1 MNRTISL
8 AAFCVGLVAVCW
20 VGVGYVGTSPL
31 ALTMTAIIGTVYVVG
46 AVELLRFNRATAT
59 LARALASI
67 PDNLSSLGDWLD
79 TLPPSMQ
86 NAVRLRIEGERVGLP
101 GPALTPYLVGL
112 LVLLG
117 MLGTFLGMVV
127 TLNGAVIA
135 LESTTDLQ
143 TIRASLAAPVKGLGV
158 AFGTSVAGVAAS
170 AMLGLVSALGRRER
184 LLTAQ
189 ILDVRIATA
198 LRGFS
203 LAHQRQETFK
213 ALQLQARILP
223 DVVDKLQAMMVQM
236 DRQSQ
241 QLSDRLLANQE
252 SHYRE
257 AKGIYE
263 ALASSVDQSLK
274 HSLTES
280 ARMAGATIQPVVE
293 ATMSGI
299 ARETTSLHARMA
311 DTVKAQLDGV
321 SERFGATVT
330 TVSDTWT
337 AALARH
343 ERTGDA
349 LHTKLQDVLQTY
361 ADTFEQRSAALL
373 ATVDRTHTA
382 LQADLAGA
390 VTGIAR
396 DTGAF
401 HEKLADRL
409 ETRLDGL
416 SNRFGAAAAKLVD
429 AWTEALGKQARSG
442 EALAGQMQQ
451 SLESVADTFAQR
463 SSALLATVKEAHAA
477 LQAELATADR
487 QRLTTLTQAVES
499 MAASLQREWQAA
511 GERTLAQQ
519 ERICRT
525 LEETA
530 RDLSAQA
537 QTQASSTIDEVSRLM
552 ESAAEAPR
560 AAADVIAALRQEL
573 SASIARDNALL
584 EERSRIME
592 TLGALLDAIN
602 HASTEQRGAI
612 DALVASSTALLERS
626 SARFEASVE
635 AESAKLTDVASRI
648 ASGAVE
654 VSSLSEAFGFSV
666 QLFSESNEKLM
677 ETLQRIEDSLNKS
690 VARSDEQLAYYV
702 AQARE
707 VIDLSILSQK
717 QIVEDLQRLSGK
729 PALVAGE
736 A

>member
-67 PDNLSSLGDWLD
+67 PEDLPSLGDWLD

-373 ATVDRTHTA
+373 AAVDRTHAA

-396 DTGAF
+396 DTGAL

-677 ETLQRIEDSLNKS
+677 ETLQRIEDSLNNS

>member
-59 LARALASI
+59 LAGALANI
-67 PDNLSSLGDWLD
+67 PENLPSLGDWLD

-349 LHTKLQDVLQTY
+349 LHAKLQDVLQTY

-396 DTGAF
+396 DTGAL

-416 SNRFGAAAAKLVD
+416 SNRFRAAAAKLVD
-429 AWTEALGKQARSG
+429 AWTEALGKQALSG

>member
-67 PDNLSSLGDWLD
+67 PDNLPSLGDWLD

-396 DTGAF
+396 DTGAH

-416 SNRFGAAAAKLVD
+416 SNRFGAAAANLVD

>member
-184 LLTAQ
+184 RLTAQ
-189 ILDVRIATA
+189 ILDVRIATV

-213 ALQLQARILP
+213 ALQLQSRILP

-311 DTVKAQLDGV
+311 DTVKSQLDGV
-321 SERFGATVT
+321 SERFGTAVT

-396 DTGAF
+396 DTGAL

-573 SASIARDNALL
+573 SARIARDNALL

>member
-46 AVELLRFNRATAT
+46 ALELLRFNRATAT
-59 LARALASI
+59 LAGALANI
-67 PDNLSSLGDWLD
+67 PENLPSLGDWLD

-184 LLTAQ
+184 RLTAQ
-189 ILDVRIATA
+189 ILDVRIATV

-396 DTGAF
+396 DTGAL

-477 LQAELATADR
+477 LQVELATADR

-648 ASGAVE
+648 ASGAVARYV
-654 VSSLSEAFGFSV
+654 VSRTAPNPIFDAVKGKLINVPLSLTSYTRG
-666 QLFSESNEKLM
+666 
-677 ETLQRIEDSLNKS
+677 R
-690 VARSDEQLAYYV
+690 R
-702 AQARE
+702 R
-707 VIDLSILSQK
+707 
-717 QIVEDLQRLSGK
+717 
-729 PALVAGE
+729 
-736 A
+736 

>member
-184 LLTAQ
+184 RLTAQ
-189 ILDVRIATA
+189 ILDVRIATV

-396 DTGAF
+396 DTGAL

-487 QRLTTLTQAVES
+487 QRLTTLSQAVES

>member
-184 LLTAQ
+184 RLTAQ

-321 SERFGATVT
+321 SERFGTAVT

-396 DTGAF
+396 DTGAL

>member
-67 PDNLSSLGDWLD
+67 PDNLPSLGDWLD

-223 DVVDKLQAMMVQM
+223 DVVDKLQVMMVQM

-396 DTGAF
+396 DTGAL

-612 DALVASSTALLERS
+612 DALVASSTARLERS

>member
-67 PDNLSSLGDWLD
+67 PDNLPSLGDWLD

-184 LLTAQ
+184 RLTAQ

-213 ALQLQARILP
+213 ALQLQSRILP

-349 LHTKLQDVLQTY
+349 LHAKLQDVLQTY

-396 DTGAF
+396 DTGAL

>member
-1 MNRTISL
+1 L
-8 AAFCVGLVAVCW
+8 
-20 VGVGYVGTSPL
+20 P
-31 ALTMTAIIGTVYVVG
+31 
-46 AVELLRFNRATAT
+46 
-59 LARALASI
+59 
-67 PDNLSSLGDWLD
+67 SLGDWLD

-189 ILDVRIATA
+189 ILDVRIATSV

-257 AKGIYE
+257 AKGIHE

-280 ARMAGATIQPVVE
+280 ARIAGATIQPVVE

-299 ARETTSLHARMA
+299 ARETTLLHAKMA

-349 LHTKLQDVLQTY
+349 LHAKLQDVLQTY

-396 DTGAF
+396 DTGAL

-573 SASIARDNALL
+573 SASIARDNAL
-584 EERSRIME
+584 
-592 TLGALLDAIN
+592 
-602 HASTEQRGAI
+602 
-612 DALVASSTALLERS
+612 
-626 SARFEASVE
+626 
-635 AESAKLTDVASRI
+635 
-648 ASGAVE
+648 
-654 VSSLSEAFGFSV
+654 
-666 QLFSESNEKLM
+666 
-677 ETLQRIEDSLNKS
+677 
-690 VARSDEQLAYYV
+690 
-702 AQARE
+702 
-707 VIDLSILSQK
+707 
-717 QIVEDLQRLSGK
+717 
-729 PALVAGE
+729 
-736 A
+736 

>member
-46 AVELLRFNRATAT
+46 ALELLRFNRATAT
-59 LARALASI
+59 LAGALANI
-67 PDNLSSLGDWLD
+67 PENLPSLGDWLD

-184 LLTAQ
+184 RLTAQ
-189 ILDVRIATA
+189 ILDVRIATV

-213 ALQLQARILP
+213 ALQLQSRILP

-299 ARETTSLHARMA
+299 ARETTSLHAKMA

-321 SERFGATVT
+321 SERFGTAVT

-396 DTGAF
+396 DTGAL

>member
-67 PDNLSSLGDWLD
+67 PDNLPSLGDWLD

-349 LHTKLQDVLQTY
+349 LHAKLQDVLQTY

-396 DTGAF
+396 DTGAL

-416 SNRFGAAAAKLVD
+416 SNRFGVAAAKLVD

-602 HASTEQRGAI
+602 HASSEQRGAI

>member
-31 ALTMTAIIGTVYVVG
+31 ALTMTAIIGTVYVLG

-184 LLTAQ
+184 RLTAQ

-299 ARETTSLHARMA
+299 ARETTSLHAKMA

-321 SERFGATVT
+321 SERFGTAVT

-396 DTGAF
+396 DTGAL

-416 SNRFGAAAAKLVD
+416 SNRFRAAATKLVD